1 MLLVVGV
8 GVRSV
13 EMRGRGWMG
22 EGPRRRGVRGME
34 SKGGGREVH
43 FVGVWCRGRCGLVCT
58 LAWMYML
65 VYGWVKRY
73 IYLASRLAPKDNR
86 IR

>member
-34 SKGGGREVH
+34 SKGGGRE
-43 FVGVWCRGRCGLVCT
+43 RCIL
-58 LAWMYML
+58 L
-65 VYGWVKRY
+65 VYGVEG
-73 IYLASRLAPKDNR
+73 DVV
-86 IR
+86 